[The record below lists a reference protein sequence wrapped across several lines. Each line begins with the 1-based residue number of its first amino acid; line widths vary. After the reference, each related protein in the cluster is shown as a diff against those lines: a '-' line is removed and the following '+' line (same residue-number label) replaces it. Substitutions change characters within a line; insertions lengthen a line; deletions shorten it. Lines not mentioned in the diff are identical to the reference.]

1 MAKRITKRA
10 RKIKRI
16 GILTAGGDCPGLNA
30 VIRAVV
36 KPALEVGIEV
46 IGFKDGYSGLMYNKW
61 KRLDSHDV
69 SGILVE
75 GGTILG
81 TSNKDNPFRQPIR
94 DTKTG
99 EVKYKDLS
107 GDVVKTYK
115 RLKLDALICI
125 GGDGTQTVASKL
137 VKKGL
142 NIVGVPKTIDNDLV
156 GTDVTFGF
164 DSAVSVATE
173 AVDRLHTT
181 AQSHHRVMVL
191 EVMGRYAGW
200 IALSAGLAGGGDI
213 ILIPEIPYD
222 INVVCAKVK
231 ERNRKGK
238 RFSIVVVA
246 EGAKPKGGD
255 LVVREVVKDSPD
267 PLRLGGIGNK
277 IGRDIE
283 EKTGLETRV
292 TILGHIQRGGT
303 PTPFDRILATRFGIA
318 ALELVMKGQFGKMVC
333 LRSGHMNT
341 IELSKVG
348 GKVRTVPSDCEM
360 ITAARMIGTCLG
372 D

>member
-1 MAKRITKRA
+1 MAVR
-10 RKIKRI
+10 RKKIRRI

-36 KPALEVGIEV
+36 KPALEMGIEV
-46 IGFKDGYSGLMYNKW
+46 IGFKDGYSGLMFNKW
-61 KRLDSHDV
+61 KKLDAHDV
-69 SGILVE
+69 SGILVQ

-81 TSNKDNPFRQPIR
+81 TSNKDNPFRQPFK
-94 DTKTG
+94 DEKTG
-99 EVKYKDLS
+99 KVYYKDLS
-107 GDVVKTYK
+107 DEVVKTYK
-115 RLKLDALICI
+115 NLKLDALICI

-142 NIVGVPKTIDNDLV
+142 SIVGVPKTIDNDLV
-156 GTDVTFGF
+156 GTDMTFGF
-164 DSAVSVATE
+164 DSAMTTATE
-173 AVDRLHTT
+173 AVDKLHTT

-222 INVVCAKVK
+222 INSVCAKVK

-246 EGAKPKGGD
+246 EGARPKGGS

-267 PLRLGGIGNK
+267 PIRLGGIGNK
-277 IGRDIE
+277 IGKDIE
-283 EKTGLETRV
+283 QMTGLETRV

-318 ALELVMKGQFGKMVC
+318 AMELVRNGDFGKMVC
-333 LRSGHMNT
+333 LRNGRMSS
-341 IELSKVG
+341 IELEKVG
-348 GKVRTVPSDCEM
+348 GKVRTVPKDCEM
-360 ITAARMIGTCLG
+360 IKAARMIGTCLG

>member
-1 MAKRITKRA
+1 MSVKGGK
-10 RKIKRI
+10 KIKKI

-36 KPALEVGIEV
+36 KPALEIGIEV

-61 KRLDSHDV
+61 KKLDSHDV
-69 SGILVE
+69 SGILVQ

-81 TSNKDNPFRQPIR
+81 TSNKDNPFAQPYFDNKGNLKFKDMSNEVIR
-94 DTKTG
+94 
-99 EVKYKDLS
+99 VYKS
-107 GDVVKTYK
+107 
-115 RLKLDALICI
+115 LKLDALICI
-125 GGDGTQTVASKL
+125 GGDGTMTVADKL

-156 GTDVTFGF
+156 GTDMTFGF
-164 DSAVSVATE
+164 DTAMSIATE

-200 IALSAGLAGGGDI
+200 IALGAGLAGGGDI
-213 ILIPEIPYD
+213 ILIPEIPYKMES
-222 INVVCAKVK
+222 ICAKVK

-246 EGAKPKGGD
+246 EGAKPKGGS
-255 LVVREVVKDSPD
+255 VVVKEVVKDSPD
-267 PLRLGGIGNK
+267 PIRLGGIGNK
-277 IGRDIE
+277 IGHDIE
-283 EKTGLETRV
+283 RMTGIETRV

-318 ALELVMKGQFGKMVC
+318 AMEMVRKGNFGRLVGIKNGKM
-333 LRSGHMNT
+333 SS
-341 IELSKVG
+341 IALSKVG
-348 GKVRTVPSDCEM
+348 GKVRSVPKSCEM
-360 ITAARMIGTCLG
+360 LRSAKMLG
-372 D
+372 ISMGD